1 MSNEPIAI
9 SVRILDK
16 EYRISCEPHEEAGL
30 RESARMLDHRMR
42 ELRKT
47 GRVVGS
53 DRIALMSALNIAY
66 ELIKI
71 RSGQAPS
78 DQDLERCLGDLQQQ
92 LSDALATQDR
102 MDEEGKRV

>member
-1 MSNEPIAI
+1 MSNEPIAVSI
-9 SVRILDK
+9 RILDK
-16 EYRISCEPHEEAGL
+16 EYRISCEPDEEAGL

-42 ELRKT
+42 ELRQT
-47 GRVVGS
+47 GRIVGA
-53 DRIALMSALNIAY
+53 DRIAVMSALNIAY
-66 ELIKI
+66 DLIKS

-78 DQDLERCLGDLQQQ
+78 DQDLERRLGDLQQR